1 MLSTIIQCW
10 GWPEMSKAILIT
22 GGAGFIG
29 SNFIQYYHKK
39 YPDQQLINID
49 KLTYAGSLN
58 NLTEVENKKNY
69 HFIQGDIADINTV
82 TAIFKEYDI
91 EGVIHFAAESH
102 VDRSIDDA
110 NPFINTNV
118 AGTLNLLQAAR
129 ADWEA
134 KGELQERRFHQISTD
149 EVYGSLG
156 ESGKFTEETPYDPR
170 NPYSASKA
178 GANFLV
184 KSFGYTYGMNVIIS
198 SCSNN
203 YGPRQHEEK
212 LLPTIIR
219 HALANEPIPIY
230 GDGKNIRDWLFVE
243 DHCRAIDMIYHQG
256 KTMEIYNVGG
266 NNEQENMKITNLICH
281 LLDEQRP
288 DLLQT
293 YRLEHFSDLI
303 TFVEDRKGHDKR
315 YAIDAGKIQRE
326 LGWQPEVDLEDG
338 LRKTV
343 EWYLQK
349 WKTNVPT

>member
-1 MLSTIIQCW
+1 
-10 GWPEMSKAILIT
+10 MSKAILIT

-29 SNFIQYYHKK
+29 SNYIQYYQKK

-58 NLTEVENKKNY
+58 NLEEIENQENY
-69 HFIQGDIADINTV
+69 HFIHGDIADINTV
-82 TAIFKEYDI
+82 AAIFKEYDI

-102 VDRSIDDA
+102 VDRSINDA
-110 NPFINTNV
+110 SPFINTNV
-118 AGTLNLLQAAR
+118 VGTLNLLQAAR

-134 KGELQERRFHQISTD
+134 KGALQERRFHQISTD

-156 ESGKFTEETPYDPR
+156 ESGMFTEETPYDPR

-315 YAIDAGKIQRE
+315 YAIDASKIQRE

-349 WKTNVPT
+349 WKTNVPI

>member
-1 MLSTIIQCW
+1 
-10 GWPEMSKAILIT
+10 MSKAILIT

-29 SNFIQYYHKK
+29 SNFIQYYQRK

-58 NLTEVENKKNY
+58 NLTEVENKENY

-82 TAIFKEYDI
+82 AAIFKEYDI

-110 NPFINTNV
+110 SPFINTNV
-118 AGTLNLLQAAR
+118 VGTLNLLQAAR

-134 KGELQERRFHQISTD
+134 KGVLQERRFHQISTD

-184 KSFGYTYGMNVIIS
+184 KSFGHTYGMNVIIS

-243 DHCRAIDMIYHQG
+243 DHCRAIDMVYHQG

-281 LLDEQRP
+281 LLDEQRS

-315 YAIDAGKIQRE
+315 YAIDASKIQRE
-326 LGWQPEVDLEDG
+326 LGWQPEVGLEDG

-343 EWYLQK
+343 GWYLQK
-349 WKTNVPT
+349 WKTNVPI

>member
-1 MLSTIIQCW
+1 
-10 GWPEMSKAILIT
+10 MSKAILIT

-29 SNFIQYYHKK
+29 SNFIQYYQRK

-58 NLTEVENKKNY
+58 NLTEVENKENY

-82 TAIFKEYDI
+82 AAIFKEYDI

-110 NPFINTNV
+110 SPFINTNV
-118 AGTLNLLQAAR
+118 VGTFNLLQAAR
-129 ADWEA
+129 ADWET
-134 KGELQERRFHQISTD
+134 KGVLQERRFHQISTD

-184 KSFGYTYGMNVIIS
+184 KSFGHTYGMNVIIS

-243 DHCRAIDMIYHQG
+243 DHCRAIDMVYHQG

-281 LLDEQRP
+281 LLDEQRS

-315 YAIDAGKIQRE
+315 YAIDASKIQRE
-326 LGWQPEVDLEDG
+326 LGWQPEVGLEDG

-343 EWYLQK
+343 GWYLQK
-349 WKTNVPT
+349 WKTNVPI

>member
-1 MLSTIIQCW
+1 
-10 GWPEMSKAILIT
+10 MSKAILIT

-29 SNFIQYYHKK
+29 SNFIQYYQRK

-58 NLTEVENKKNY
+58 NLTEVENKENY

-82 TAIFKEYDI
+82 AAIFKEYDI

-110 NPFINTNV
+110 SPFINTNV
-118 AGTLNLLQAAR
+118 VGTLNLLQAAR
-129 ADWEA
+129 ADWET
-134 KGELQERRFHQISTD
+134 KGVLQERRFHQISTD

-184 KSFGYTYGMNVIIS
+184 KSFGHTYGMNVIIS

-243 DHCRAIDMIYHQG
+243 DHCRAIDMVYHQG

-281 LLDEQRP
+281 LLDEQRS

-315 YAIDAGKIQRE
+315 YAIDASKIQRE
-326 LGWQPEVDLEDG
+326 LGWQPEVGLEDG

-349 WKTNVPT
+349 WKTNVPI